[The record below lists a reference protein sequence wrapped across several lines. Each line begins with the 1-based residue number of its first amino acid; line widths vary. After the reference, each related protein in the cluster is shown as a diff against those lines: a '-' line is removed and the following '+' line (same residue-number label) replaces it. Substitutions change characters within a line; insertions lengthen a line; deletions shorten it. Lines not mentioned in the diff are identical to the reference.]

1 MLFQL
6 VVWSWRA
13 QFRGLFRPPMAVGG
27 GLCKRGLTSSEVTKF
42 MRLLFETN
50 EVNTDGPRVSSHSL
64 KATALSWA
72 SKFGL
77 PIPDKAF
84 LGRHAS
90 ATTEAHAI
98 YSRDLAVASVMK
110 LQDIILRIS
119 RLEFQPDNPRRGTL
133 QKKADLSQRLRPV
146 RW

>member
-1 MLFQL
+1 MKATR
-6 VVWSWRA
+6 S
-13 QFRGLFRPPMAVGG
+13 
-27 GLCKRGLTSSEVTKF
+27 
-42 MRLLFETN
+42 N
-50 EVNTDGPRVSSHSL
+50 IDGPRVSSHSL

-77 PIPDKAF
+77 PIPDKAI

-119 RLEFQPDNPRRGTL
+119 RLEFQPDNPSQGVLCRRKQTS
-133 QKKADLSQRLRPV
+133 DQRLSASEVVKVEEDSPSQEVAEGDDRNGQ
-146 RW
+146 RRNF